1 MRWLCLRWCSGLWLK
16 RWNASAVL
24 CAALL
29 HVMGDLLCSVAAI
42 TAGIVIYFGGPVIVD
57 PILSIFVSALIL
69 HSSWGVVKTSVH
81 LLLDGVPE
89 NIPYQEVGSTL
100 EAIPGVYAVHD
111 LHIWDMTAN
120 EAALSSH
127 IVLERMDE
135 WPQVLE
141 KAREIL
147 EKKYGIS
154 HITLQPEPV
163 EEMKKRFMCIGE

>member
-1 MRWLCLRWCSGLWLK
+1 M
-16 RWNASAVL
+16 
-24 CAALL
+24 
-29 HVMGDLLCSVAAI
+29 AAI

-81 LLLDGVPE
+81 LLLDGVPD

-127 IVLERMDE
+127 IVLERMDDGLRF
-135 WPQVLE
+135 WRRRVRFWR
-141 KAREIL
+141 KSTA
-147 EKKYGIS
+147 S
-154 HITLQPEPV
+154 HTL
-163 EEMKKRFMCIGE
+163 RFSRNRLRK

>member
-1 MRWLCLRWCSGLWLK
+1 M
-16 RWNASAVL
+16 
-24 CAALL
+24 
-29 HVMGDLLCSVAAI
+29 
-42 TAGIVIYFGGPVIVD
+42 IVD

-147 EKKYGIS
+147 EKKYGMS